1 MKEGSK
7 KKKGSVTSLAQGLA
21 VGAALGA
28 LIGVLFA
35 PKKGSETRKDLEE
48 SFYRAKAD
56 VARRLVK
63 AKRVTEEQYKK
74 AVAEAVKA
82 QGKLKK
88 TLKKVD
94 LDDIQKRLMKGW
106 DEMAKTVS
114 ETGAKVK
121 KMAAK
126 PKAKKRK

>member
-1 MKEGSK
+1 MKEGK
-7 KKKGSVTSLAQGLA
+7 KKKGSVKSLAQGLA

-35 PKKGSETRKDLEE
+35 PKKGSETRKDIEE

-56 VARRLVK
+56 VARAMVK
-63 AKRVTEEQYKK
+63 TRKVTEAQYKK
-74 AVAEAVKA
+74 AVAEAVKM
-82 QGKLKK
+82 QGTMKK
-88 TLKKVD
+88 SLKKVD

-114 ETGAKVK
+114 NAGTQVT
-121 KMAAK
+121 KMAMK
-126 PKAKKRK
+126 KTKKKKA